1 LLEPPSGVLKPPLV
15 TADTGPEDD
24 VSAPAATRASHG
36 WALHR
41 SLTLLRVFLI
51 ASAGILLV
59 TALVMTWVLTTTL
72 KRQALVDSRTSLTQY
87 VDGVLRS
94 QLVRDNRLH
103 VSPTLPAEITAQLRR
118 DSDLVT
124 VKVWRPDGVLAW
136 TNRAPQRIGRRFE
149 LEDDLGEALR
159 ENRAIASM
167 DNLHSDENEVE
178 RSLHYSHLLQVYAP
192 LRSEDGRHV
201 LGAYEIYANPRHTES
216 FIATRKHMIWLT
228 VALVFA
234 ALYFALGLLVRGA
247 SAMLTRQARIL
258 RARSQELVESYR
270 RLQERSL
277 EAIASLNATVDAR
290 DPYTAGHSARV
301 QRIALAVADELGLA
315 RERLEAVRYGSLFH
329 DIGKIAVPDAIL
341 SKPSS
346 LTSREFEV
354 IQRHPADGADIVS
367 KLGSLRDAVP
377 LIRHHHE
384 RWDGCGYPDG
394 LSADAIPA
402 EACIIGLADAWDA
415 MTSDRPYRLALS
427 IEAAAAEVH
436 AGRGKQFAPSVVD
449 AFFAALRRQPAAFEV
464 SHTLDAAAASG

>member
-1 LLEPPSGVLKPPLV
+1 VA
-15 TADTGPEDD
+15 ADTGPEDD
-24 VSAPAATRASHG
+24 VAGPTAANPVSHG

-41 SLTLLRVFLI
+41 SLTLLRVFLL
-51 ASAGILLV
+51 ASAAMLLV
-59 TALVMTWVLTTTL
+59 AAFVMTWMLTATL
-72 KRQALVDSRTSLTQY
+72 KRQALVDARTSLTQY

-94 QLVRDNRLH
+94 QLVRGNHLH
-103 VSPTLPAEITAQLRR
+103 VSPTLPAAITAQLRR

-136 TNRAPQRIGRRFE
+136 TNRAPERIGRRFE
-149 LEDDLGEALR
+149 LEDDLGAVLR
-159 ENRAIASM
+159 ENRPIASM
-167 DNLHSDENEVE
+167 DNLHSDENAVE

-192 LRSEDGRHV
+192 LRGADGHV
-201 LGAYEIYANPRHTES
+201 IGAYEIYANPRHLES
-216 FIATRKHMIWLT
+216 FITTRKHVIWLI
-228 VALVFA
+228 VALVFV
-234 ALYFALGLLVRGA
+234 ALYLALGLLVRGA
-247 SAMLTRQARIL
+247 SSMLTRQARIL
-258 RARSQELVESYR
+258 RARSQELLESYR

-301 QRIALAVADELGLA
+301 QRIALALADELGLA

-329 DIGKIAVPDAIL
+329 DIGKLAVPDAIL

-346 LTSREFEV
+346 LTPHEYEV
-354 IQRHPADGADIVS
+354 IKRHPTDGADIVS

-394 LSADAIPA
+394 LSAAAIPA

-415 MTSDRPYRLALS
+415 MTSDRPYRPALS
-427 IEAAAAEVH
+427 VEAAAAQVRE
-436 AGRGKQFAPSVVD
+436 GRGTQFAPEIVD
-449 AFFAALRRQPAAFEV
+449 AFFAALRHRPAVFEPAR
-464 SHTLDAAAASG
+464 SADAVAATG